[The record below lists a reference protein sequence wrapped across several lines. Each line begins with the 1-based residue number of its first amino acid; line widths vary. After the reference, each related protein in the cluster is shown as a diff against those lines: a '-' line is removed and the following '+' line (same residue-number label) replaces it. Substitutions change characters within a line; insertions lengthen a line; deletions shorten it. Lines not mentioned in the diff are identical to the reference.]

1 MPTKKGAGGRQQNYD
16 PRTERFT
23 KTNYADTFL
32 NYTPSRREKSRKKEA
47 ERRNNLYNRAK
58 NCRDPLVFD
67 VFLAIEEKSP
77 GSVKFVN
84 ETREDPFV
92 KKRRELDIITKR
104 CIIEVKSGKKP
115 KGLKQFLAQKRYA
128 EMLGKKHIVFAP
140 NILTMAKISHE
151 KNGIFIVKDFKTLID
166 NITESEK

>member
-1 MPTKKGAGGRQQNYD
+1 LGPHQRILRTNIIFGLEIFIILFAFLFYLGNSIIKK
-16 PRTERFT
+16 
-23 KTNYADTFL
+23 
-32 NYTPSRREKSRKKEA
+32 
-47 ERRNNLYNRAK
+47 
-58 NCRDPLVFD
+58 
-67 VFLAIEEKSP
+67 
-77 GSVKFVN
+77 
-84 ETREDPFV
+84 DPFV

-128 EMLGKKHIVFAP
+128 EALGKKHIVFAP

-166 NITESEK
+166 NIKESEK